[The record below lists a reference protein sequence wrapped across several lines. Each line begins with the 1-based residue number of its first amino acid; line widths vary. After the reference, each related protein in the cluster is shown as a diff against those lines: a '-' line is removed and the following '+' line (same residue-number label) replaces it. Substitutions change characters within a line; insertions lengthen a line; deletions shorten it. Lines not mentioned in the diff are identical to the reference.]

1 MYQWQI
7 AGASLSAIEREFI
20 EDNEMKKV
28 DSTYFK
34 ELLHQVP
41 ATLDKL
47 DDEISDN
54 IDRPLSKMTPVELAV
69 LRLGVYELMFR
80 KDVPYRVVV
89 NEAIDLAKRFGAS
102 EGHRYVNGV
111 MDKIA
116 HAIRAD
122 EIAS

>member
-1 MYQWQI
+1 LYQWQI